1 MPTPR
6 TEHSMPPPPPFFQP
20 KFPIPFPP
28 PTPQSLAGVT
38 EATTPEITGES
49 ITQVGSTTTLV
60 FTRPLV
66 PADTAKD
73 TLSAEEGEEA
83 TFIWAYGADN
93 AFAEHAERGAVTV
106 GDLFCG
112 ETTEDS
118 EEATEDS
125 DDGAEVMGSCVS
137 SDPDFEF
144 EVAPH
149 EDLTFFWNVVD
160 DGTAVSVMVRSR
172 FAV

>member
-1 MPTPR
+1 
-6 TEHSMPPPPPFFQP
+6 MPPPPPFFQP